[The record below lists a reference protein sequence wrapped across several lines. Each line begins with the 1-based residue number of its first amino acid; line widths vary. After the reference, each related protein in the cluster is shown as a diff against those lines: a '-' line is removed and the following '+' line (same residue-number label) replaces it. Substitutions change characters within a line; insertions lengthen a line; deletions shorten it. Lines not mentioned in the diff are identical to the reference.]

1 MSASALA
8 FCQLSLMGISVSA
21 GGAAGLA
28 LPYRSQESSQPLPE
42 AELEAVPPG
51 PCRAILQRHR
61 MMRSITS
68 CAGPQPHASLA
79 LPAYV
84 QMSSPIR
91 RHGDLLTHY
100 QLKVREASA
109 LVLGSIV
116 PSATQD

>member
-1 MSASALA
+1 M
-8 FCQLSLMGISVSA
+8 
-21 GGAAGLA
+21 
-28 LPYRSQESSQPLPE
+28 
-42 AELEAVPPG
+42 PPG

-100 QLKVREASA
+100 QLKVREAGA
-109 LVLGSIV
+109 LMFGGVVLPASSRLSSPAHAGPAQGEGDKWGV
-116 PSATQD
+116 CY